1 MLTRGLFLL
10 IFVMAAAT
18 NFLAGA
24 STARAADVSCSGTLG
39 GDAYHV
45 NRLTSTAMSTFRI
58 RRPAPSTS

>member
-39 GDAYHV
+39 GGTDPH
-45 NRLTSTAMSTFRI
+45 RHEHKRQCQRSR
-58 RRPAPSTS
+58 